1 MADPKTLM
9 EMAGAPQEPSRL
21 DASTVVMID
30 CQNEYVDGKLPLV
43 GIGPALDEGARLLE
57 KARAAGTPIVHIV
70 HEGKAGGVFDLDGH
84 GGQIAAQ
91 VVPADGEPIVKKP
104 LPNAFAHT
112 ELHDLLQEIGRKEI
126 IFAGFQSHMCISSSA
141 RAALDLG
148 YRATVVANAVATRDL
163 PRPGGGVIGAV
174 DLHNASLAALADR
187 FAIIAPDADAIS

>member
-1 MADPKTLM
+1 MTDPKTLM

-43 GIGPALDEGARLLE
+43 GIGPALEEGARLLE

-84 GGQIAAQ
+84 GGRIAAQ
-91 VVPADGEPIVKKP
+91 VAPADGEPIVKKP